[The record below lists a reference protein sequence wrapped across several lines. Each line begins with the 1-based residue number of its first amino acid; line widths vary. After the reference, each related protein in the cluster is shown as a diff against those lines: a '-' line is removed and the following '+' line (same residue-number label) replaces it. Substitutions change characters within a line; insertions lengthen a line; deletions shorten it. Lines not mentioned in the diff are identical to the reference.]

1 MLIQSLEQKTRL
13 AFATVAATLIGCITL
28 CCFTIWWSLSLVH
41 EERNQIYV
49 LDGEIPFLAE
59 RAQLEAN
66 FIMEAQAH
74 IQLFHQYFFN
84 LPPDDAYIKWTTSK
98 ALYMAD
104 ESALKQHQTMNEK
117 GLYSDIVSSS
127 ATMSVMCDS
136 INFDEHSHSF
146 TYYGT
151 QLIKRKSRTMHRSLI
166 TAGKLVN
173 VERSRNNPHGLLVSD
188 WRILENMDLDKN

>member
-13 AFATVAATLIGCITL
+13 AFATVATTVIGCVVL

-41 EERNQIYV
+41 EERNQIYI

-84 LPPDDAYIKWTTSK
+84 LPPDDAYMKWTTSK

-188 WRILENMDLDKN
+188 WRIIENRDLDKN

>member
-13 AFATVAATLIGCITL
+13 AFATVVAAVVGCVII
-28 CCFTIWWSLSLVH
+28 CCVTVWWALSMVH
-41 EERNQIYV
+41 QERNQIYV
-49 LDGEIPFLAE
+49 LDGDIPFLAE
-59 RAQLEAN
+59 RAQIEAN

-84 LPPDDAYIKWTTSK
+84 LPPDDAYIKWTIGK

-104 ESALKQHQTMNEK
+104 ESALKQQNNISEK

-136 INFDEHSHSF
+136 INFDERSHMF

-151 QLIKRKSRTMHRSLI
+151 QMIKRKTRSMRRSLI
-166 TAGKLVN
+166 TSGKLVTA
-173 VERSRNNPHGLLVSD
+173 ERSRNNPHGLLVTD
-188 WRILENMDLDKN
+188 WRIIENKDLD

>member
-13 AFATVAATLIGCITL
+13 AFATVAVTVVGAVIICCVTL
-28 CCFTIWWSLSLVH
+28 WWSLAMVRD
-41 EERNQIYV
+41 ERSQIYV
-49 LDGEIPFLAE
+49 LDGQIPFLAE

-66 FIMEAQAH
+66 YIMEAQAH

-84 LPPDDAYIKWTTSK
+84 LPPDDAYIKWTTGK

-136 INFDEHSHSF
+136 ITFDDRSNMF

-151 QLIKRKSRTMHRSLI
+151 QVIKRKSRSMRRTLV
-166 TAGKLVN
+166 TAGKLVS
-173 VERSRNNPHGLLVSD
+173 VERSRHNPHGLLVCD
-188 WRILENMDLDKN
+188 WRIIENKDIEY